1 MSDFLVFQLYGPLA
15 SWGNI
20 AVGES
25 RHSDIYPSK
34 SAVMGLVAAALGIRR
49 CDDVAH
55 KQLSTSY
62 GYGVKVI
69 SPGTLMRDY
78 HTTQAPPRQKKV
90 VHYTRR
96 DELNASKLGTIL
108 SAREYRCDSCAVV
121 ALWAL
126 VPNPPYSLEQLAKA
140 LSRPKF
146 VLYLGRK
153 SCPLGLPLQAQV
165 FKADTLKIALDAD
178 LFLDGKNFMPEQT
191 LVRYCWDK
199 TAHPGMK
206 SDQQISRY
214 DAVLSRKRWQFETRL
229 EEVYFGKEA

>member
-25 RHSDIYPSK
+25 RHSDTYPSK

-49 CDDVAH
+49 SDDVPH
-55 KQLSTSY
+55 QQLCNSY

-69 SPGTLMRDY
+69 STGTMMRDY
-78 HTTQAPPRQKKV
+78 HTTQAPPMQKKV

-96 DELNASKLGTIL
+96 DELSASKLGTIL
-108 SAREYRCDSCAVV
+108 STREYRCDSFAVV
-121 ALWAL
+121 ALWVL
-126 VPNPPYSLEQLAKA
+126 VPNPPYPLKQLAKA
-140 LSRPKF
+140 LLMPKF

-165 FKADTLKIALDAD
+165 LKANTLKIALDAN
-178 LFLDGKNFMPEQT
+178 LFLDVKKIIPAQT
-191 LVRYCWDK
+191 SVRYCWDK
-199 TAHPGMK
+199 TAHSGMK
-206 SDQQISRY
+206 ADQQISRY
-214 DAVLSRKRWQFETRL
+214 DAVLSRKRWQFEARV
-229 EEVYFGKEA
+229 EEVCFEKEA